1 MTMKQLSVFVENKPG
16 TLAEITGILGANDID
31 MCALSVADTERYG
44 ILRLIVN
51 NPQKAEDALKAA
63 GERLKEYEN
72 KKLVHNKVSL
82 TDVLAIAVSHK
93 PGGLSEALKYV
104 AQAGIAVEY
113 MYAFVSPKADTAYV
127 ILRVQDNQKAILALQ
142 QGGILVIRGE
152 EVYGK

>member
-51 NPQKAEDALKAA
+51 NPQKAEDSLKAA
-63 GERLKEYEN
+63 GF
-72 KKLVHNKVSL
+72 KVSL
-82 TDVLAIAVSHK
+82 TDVIAIAVSHK

>member
-16 TLAEITGILGANDID
+16 TLAAITGILGANDID

-63 GERLKEYEN
+63 GF
-72 KKLVHNKVSL
+72 KVSL
-82 TDVLAIAVSHK
+82 TDVIAIAVSHK

>member
-63 GERLKEYEN
+63 GF
-72 KKLVHNKVSL
+72 KVSL
-82 TDVLAIAVSHK
+82 TDVIAIAVSHN

>member
-16 TLAEITGILGANDID
+16 TLAEITGILGEKGID

-63 GERLKEYEN
+63 GF
-72 KKLVHNKVSL
+72 KVSL
-82 TDVLAIAVSHK
+82 TDVIAIAVSHK
-93 PGGLSEALKYV
+93 PGGLSKALKHV
-104 AQAGIAVEY
+104 AKAGIAVEY

-142 QGGILVIRGE
+142 QGGIPVVQGE
-152 EVYGK
+152 EIYGK

>member
-31 MCALSVADTERYG
+31 LCALSVADTERYG

-63 GERLKEYEN
+63 GF
-72 KKLVHNKVSL
+72 KVSL
-82 TDVLAIAVSHK
+82 TDVIAIAVSHK

>member
-1 MTMKQLSVFVENKPG
+1 MTMKHLYVFVEKKPG
-16 TLAEITGILGANDID
+16 TLAENTGIVGANDID
-31 MCALSVADTERYG
+31 KCARSVADTERYG

-63 GERLKEYEN
+63 GF
-72 KKLVHNKVSL
+72 KVSL
-82 TDVLAIAVSHK
+82 TDVIAIAVSHK

-142 QGGILVIRGE
+142 QGGIPVIRGE

>member
-1 MTMKQLSVFVENKPG
+1 MTMNQLSVFVENKPG

-63 GERLKEYEN
+63 GF
-72 KKLVHNKVSL
+72 KVSL
-82 TDVLAIAVSHK
+82 TDVIAIAVSHK

>member
-63 GERLKEYEN
+63 GF
-72 KKLVHNKVSL
+72 KVSL
-82 TDVLAIAVSHK
+82 TDVIAIAVSHK

-127 ILRVQDNQKAILALQ
+127 ILRVQDKQKAILALQ

>member
-63 GERLKEYEN
+63 GF
-72 KKLVHNKVSL
+72 KVSL
-82 TDVLAIAVSHK
+82 TDVIAIAVSHK

-113 MYAFVSPKADTAYV
+113 MLSL
-127 ILRVQDNQKAILALQ
+127 IHI
-142 QGGILVIRGE
+142 
-152 EVYGK
+152 

>member
-16 TLAEITGILGANDID
+16 TLAEITGILGENGID

-63 GERLKEYEN
+63 GF
-72 KKLVHNKVSL
+72 KVSL
-82 TDVLAIAVSHK
+82 TDVIAIAVSHK
-93 PGGLSEALKYV
+93 PGGLSKALKHV
-104 AQAGIAVEY
+104 AKAGIAVEY

-142 QGGILVIRGE
+142 QGGIRLSGGRDLR
-152 EVYGK
+152 

>member
-63 GERLKEYEN
+63 GF
-72 KKLVHNKVSL
+72 KVSL
-82 TDVLAIAVSHK
+82 TDVIAIAVSHK

-152 EVYGK
+152 EVYVK

>member
-1 MTMKQLSVFVENKPG
+1 M
-16 TLAEITGILGANDID
+16 
-31 MCALSVADTERYG
+31 
-44 ILRLIVN
+44 
-51 NPQKAEDALKAA
+51 
-63 GERLKEYEN
+63 
-72 KKLVHNKVSL
+72 SL
-82 TDVLAIAVSHK
+82 TDVIAIAVSHK

-142 QGGILVIRGE
+142 QGGIPVIRGE

>member
-16 TLAEITGILGANDID
+16 TLAEITGILGENGID

-63 GERLKEYEN
+63 GF
-72 KKLVHNKVSL
+72 KVSL
-82 TDVLAIAVSHK
+82 TDVIAVSHK
-93 PGGLSEALKYV
+93 PGGLSKALKHV
-104 AQAGIAVEY
+104 AKAGIAVEY

-142 QGGILVIRGE
+142 QGGIPVVQGE
-152 EVYGK
+152 EIYGK

>member
-31 MCALSVADTERYG
+31 MSALQVADTERYG

-63 GERLKEYEN
+63 GF
-72 KKLVHNKVSL
+72 KVSL
-82 TDVLAIAVSHK
+82 TDVIAIAVSHK

>member
-16 TLAEITGILGANDID
+16 TLAEITGILGENGID

-63 GERLKEYEN
+63 GF
-72 KKLVHNKVSL
+72 KVSL
-82 TDVLAIAVSHK
+82 TDVIAIAVSHK
-93 PGGLSEALKYV
+93 PGGLSKALKHV
-104 AQAGIAVEY
+104 AKAGIAVEY

-142 QGGILVIRGE
+142 QGRNPGCPGGRDLR
-152 EVYGK
+152 

>member
-63 GERLKEYEN
+63 GF
-72 KKLVHNKVSL
+72 KVSL
-82 TDVLAIAVSHK
+82 TDVIAIAVSHK

-127 ILRVQDNQKAILALQ
+127 ILRVQDNQKASLALQ
-142 QGGILVIRGE
+142 QGGSLVIRGE

>member
-16 TLAEITGILGANDID
+16 TLADITGILGANDID

-63 GERLKEYEN
+63 GF
-72 KKLVHNKVSL
+72 KVSL
-82 TDVLAIAVSHK
+82 TDVIAIAVSHK

-113 MYAFVSPKADTAYV
+113 MYAFVFPKADTAYV

-142 QGGILVIRGE
+142 QGGIPVIRGE

>member
-51 NPQKAEDALKAA
+51 NPQKAEDALKAV
-63 GERLKEYEN
+63 GF
-72 KKLVHNKVSL
+72 KVSL
-82 TDVLAIAVSHK
+82 TDVIAIAVSHK

>member
-1 MTMKQLSVFVENKPG
+1 MLNDMMRKGWYRMTMKQLSVFVENKPG

-31 MCALSVADTERYG
+31 MWALSVAATERYG

-63 GERLKEYEN
+63 GF
-72 KKLVHNKVSL
+72 KVSL
-82 TDVLAIAVSHK
+82 TDVIAIAVSHK

>member
-16 TLAEITGILGANDID
+16 TLAEITGILGAHDID

-63 GERLKEYEN
+63 GF
-72 KKLVHNKVSL
+72 KVSL
-82 TDVLAIAVSHK
+82 TDVIAIAVSHK

>member
-16 TLAEITGILGANDID
+16 TLAEITGILGENGID

-63 GERLKEYEN
+63 GF
-72 KKLVHNKVSL
+72 KVSL
-82 TDVLAIAVSHK
+82 TDVIAIAVSHK
-93 PGGLSEALKYV
+93 PGGLSKALKHV
-104 AQAGIAVEY
+104 AKAGIAVEY
-113 MYAFVSPKADTAYV
+113 MYAFVSPKEDTAYV

-142 QGGILVIRGE
+142 QGGIPVVQGE
-152 EVYGK
+152 EIYGK

>member
-63 GERLKEYEN
+63 GF
-72 KKLVHNKVSL
+72 KVSL
-82 TDVLAIAVSHK
+82 TDVIAIAVSHK

-113 MYAFVSPKADTAYV
+113 MYGFVSPKADTAYG

-142 QGGILVIRGE
+142 QGGIPVIRGE

>member
-51 NPQKAEDALKAA
+51 NPQIAEDALKAA
-63 GERLKEYEN
+63 GF
-72 KKLVHNKVSL
+72 KVSL
-82 TDVLAIAVSHK
+82 TDVIAIAVSHK

-127 ILRVQDNQKAILALQ
+127 ILRVQDKQKAILALQ
-142 QGGILVIRGE
+142 QGGIPVIRGE

>member
-16 TLAEITGILGANDID
+16 TLAEMTGLLGANDMDI
-31 MCALSVADTERYG
+31 CALSVADTERYG

-63 GERLKEYEN
+63 GF
-72 KKLVHNKVSL
+72 KVSL
-82 TDVLAIAVSHK
+82 TDVIAIAVSHK

-142 QGGILVIRGE
+142 QGGIPVIRGE

>member
-16 TLAEITGILGANDID
+16 TLAEITGILGAKEID
-31 MCALSVADTERYG
+31 RCALSVADTERYG

-63 GERLKEYEN
+63 GF
-72 KKLVHNKVSL
+72 KVSL
-82 TDVLAIAVSHK
+82 TDVIAIAVSHK